1 MKLKIL
7 FILGLFLCLG
17 RVANSNECSRHCPK
31 AAARCT
37 RSAAD
42 KPSEA
47 GSAAASRL
55 KANDNRSESARNA
68 GEVSDYSPAPLI
80 RLLYI

>member
-31 AAARCT
+31 ATAHCSRA
-37 RSAAD
+37 AAD
-42 KPSEA
+42 KPSGA
-47 GSAAASRL
+47 V
-55 KANDNRSESARNA
+55 KTSEA
-68 GEVSDYSPAPLI
+68 GEVSNYSPTPLI